1 METIQTKQDLQSAIM
16 QLEKKQLLEKNS
28 IQQYFQESYEYI
40 KPENLLKTAISE
52 IFHADQL
59 KKDMLKAAIALA
71 IGFIARKIIETY
83 VIKSRTPLAIAL
95 ESILQIVISGIV
107 AKNGN
112 IFKEIA
118 LYFFRTILQH
128 KQKQISTS
136 TTK

>member
-1 METIQTKQDLQSAIM
+1 METIQTKQDLQSAIL

-28 IQQYFQESYEYI
+28 IQQYFQESYNYI
-40 KPENLLKTAISE
+40 KPANLLKTTISE
-52 IFHADQL
+52 ITHADQL
-59 KKDMLKAAIALA
+59 RKDMLKAAIALA

-95 ESILQIVISGIV
+95 ESIIQIVISGIV

-128 KQKQISTS
+128 KQKQISA
-136 TTK
+136 TTTN